1 MQDLSATTERPWHA
15 ETAEA
20 ALERRQSSPEGLT
33 SAEAAK
39 RLESNGPNRLP
50 AGKPRSLLA
59 RVFAQF
65 NNLLIYVLLASA
77 LITILLRHAL
87 DAVVILAVVLINA
100 AIGFVQEGRAE
111 KALEAIRTMLTRE
124 ASVLRDGR
132 RLTVPA
138 ESLVVGDVVL
148 IEAGDRIPADLR
160 LLRATS
166 LRIEEAALTGESAP
180 ADKSTDPVAPDAAL
194 GDRASLAYSGTLVA
208 SGQGAGLVVAT
219 GAATELGRIS
229 AMVGGV
235 ESLTTP
241 LLRQMDDFARR
252 MTIVILALA
261 ACIGAFAA
269 AARGYEIEQAFM
281 AAVGVAVAAI
291 PEGLPAVMTI
301 TLAIGVR
308 RMAERNAIIRRLP
321 AVETLGAVSTICSDK
336 TGTLTLNQMTVGA
349 VLTGTAAFETTGTGY
364 EPRGELLRD
373 GAAIDP
379 AGYPELGAIARAS
392 LLCND
397 ASLRQSGADWI
408 VDGDPMEGAL
418 ITFAMKAGLDPEA
431 AKRESP
437 RLKEIPFDSRYRF
450 MATLNPVGGDRL
462 ITVKGAPERVL
473 ELCASQQSAKG
484 DEPIDASRW
493 RAAIDRLAARGQ
505 RVLAFASKPARGA
518 ETLELAD
525 VEEGGLTLL
534 GLVGLIDPPRPEAV
548 QAIAECK
555 AAGIDVKMITGDHA
569 STAAAIARELGLGK
583 GTVDALTGRA
593 IDAMDDAALRRALP
607 TTAVFARTSP
617 EHKLKLVEALQA
629 DGAVVSMTGD
639 GVNDAPA
646 LKRADVGV
654 AMGRKG
660 TEAAKEAAEMVLADD
675 NFATI
680 AAAVREGRIVYDNLV
695 KVLGWT
701 LPTNGGQA
709 MAIVAA
715 ILAGVTLPMTPAQ
728 ILWVGSSM
736 VTSVTLGLAFA
747 FDPAEPGVM
756 ERAPRDP
763 RAPLLSGLLALW
775 RTALVSALFCVL
787 VFAIFFW
794 AIERGE
800 ELQHAQTFAV
810 NTVVGLEIAYLF
822 SVRLRHSAPF
832 DFRDIRL
839 TRALMI
845 GIAAVV
851 VLQILF
857 TYLPPLEF
865 LYETRP
871 ISAPDMLVA
880 AAAAIGL
887 ILVLEVEKAIRVGL
901 FGSRRTPEA
910 ATTTPSCISGSNRL
924 GPGRRCSAPATGSA
938 GRPAARRLRPRR
950 ARCYAPRL
958 SPCS

>member
-1 MQDLSATTERPWHA
+1 MQDPVATTERPWHA

-20 ALERRQSSPEGLT
+20 ALARRQSSPQGLA

-50 AGKPRSLLA
+50 AGKRRSLLA

-77 LITILLRHAL
+77 LVTVLLRHAL

-100 AIGFVQEGRAE
+100 AIGFIQEGRAE
-111 KALEAIRTMLTRE
+111 KSLEAIRAMLTRE

-148 IEAGDRIPADLR
+148 TEAGDRIPADLR
-160 LLRATS
+160 LLRAS
-166 LRIEEAALTGESAP
+166 NLRIEEAALTGESAP
-180 ADKSTDPVAPDAAL
+180 ADKSAHPVAPDAAL
-194 GDRASLAYSGTLVA
+194 GDRASMAYSGTLVA

-219 GAATELGRIS
+219 GASTELGRIS
-229 AMVGGV
+229 AMVGGI

-241 LLRQMDDFARR
+241 LLRQMDMFARR
-252 MTIVILALA
+252 LTIVILAVA
-261 ACIGAFAA
+261 AGVGVFAA

-281 AAVGVAVAAI
+281 AAVGVAVSAI

-301 TLAIGVR
+301 TLAIGVK
-308 RMAERNAIIRRLP
+308 RMADRNAIIRRLP

-336 TGTLTLNQMTVGA
+336 TGTLTLNQMMVGA
-349 VLTGTAAFETTGTGY
+349 VVTASAAFETTGNGY
-364 EPRGELLRD
+364 EPRGRLLRD
-373 GAAIDP
+373 GVAIDP
-379 AGYPELGAIARAS
+379 AAYPDLGAIARAA
-392 LLCND
+392 LVCND
-397 ASLRQSGADWI
+397 ASLRQAGTEWI

-418 ITFAMKAGLDPEA
+418 ISFAIKAGADPEA
-431 AKRESP
+431 ARRDSP
-437 RLKEIPFDSRYRF
+437 RLKEIPFDARYRF
-450 MATLNPVGGDRL
+450 MATLNRAGAASLV
-462 ITVKGAPERVL
+462 TVKGAPERVL
-473 ELCASQQSAKG
+473 ELCAWRRSATG
-484 DEPIDASRW
+484 DEPLDAPAWRETIDG
-493 RAAIDRLAARGQ
+493 LAARGQ
-505 RVLAFASKPARGA
+505 RVIAFASKPARDA
-518 ETLELAD
+518 DSLEFD
-525 VEEGGLTLL
+525 DIEEGGLTLL

-569 STAAAIARELGLGK
+569 STAAAIARELGLGER
-583 GTVDALTGRA
+583 TVDAMTGRA
-593 IDAMDDAALRRALP
+593 IDAMDDDALRRALP
-607 TTAVFARTSP
+607 TTSVFARTSP
-617 EHKLKLVEALQA
+617 EHKLRLVEALQA

-695 KVLGWT
+695 KVVGWA

-715 ILAGVTLPMTPAQ
+715 VLLGVTMPMTPAQ
-728 ILWVGSSM
+728 ILWVNM
-736 VTSVTLGLAFA
+736 VTGVTLGLVFA

-756 ERAPRDP
+756 QRPPRDP
-763 RAPLLSGLLALW
+763 RAPILSALLAW
-775 RTALVSALFCVL
+775 RTALVSALFCVV
-787 VFAIFFW
+787 VFAVFFW
-794 AIERGE
+794 ALKRGE
-800 ELQHAQTFAV
+800 ALEHAQTFAV
-810 NTVVGLEIAYLF
+810 NAMVGLEIAYLF

-832 DFRDIRL
+832 DFRAIRL
-839 TRALMI
+839 TRALLTGI
-845 GIAAVV
+845 GAVV

-857 TYLPPLEF
+857 TYLPPLEI
-865 LYETRP
+865 LYDTRP
-871 ISAPDMLVA
+871 IDWPDMGVA
-880 AAAAIGL
+880 ALAAIGL
-887 ILVLEVEKAIRVGL
+887 ILLLELEKAVRIGL
-901 FGSRRTPEA
+901 FGS
-910 ATTTPSCISGSNRL
+910 
-924 GPGRRCSAPATGSA
+924 GRA
-938 GRPAARRLRPRR
+938 
-950 ARCYAPRL
+950 
-958 SPCS
+958 

>member
-1 MQDLSATTERPWHA
+1 MDDLTPQTERPWHSEPA
-15 ETAEA
+15 QA
-20 ALERRQSSPEGLT
+20 ALEQLQSSIQGL
-33 SAEAAK
+33 SADEAAK
-39 RLESNGPNRLP
+39 RLEADGPNRLP

-59 RVFAQF
+59 RIFAQF

-77 LITILLRHAL
+77 IVTILLRHVL
-87 DAVVILAVVLINA
+87 DAVVILAVILINGV
-100 AIGFVQEGRAE
+100 IGFIQEGRAE
-111 KALEAIRTMLTRE
+111 KSLEAIRAMLTRE
-124 ASVLRDGR
+124 SSVLRDGR
-132 RLTVPA
+132 RLTIPS

-148 IEAGDRIPADLR
+148 TEAGDRIPADLR

-166 LRIEEAALTGESAP
+166 LKIEEAVLTGEAAA
-180 ADKSTDPVAPDAAL
+180 ADKTIDPVASHSAL
-194 GDRASLAYSGTLVA
+194 GDRASMAYSGTLVA

-219 GAATELGRIS
+219 GAATELGRVS
-229 AMVGGV
+229 AMVAGV
-235 ESLTTP
+235 ETLTTP
-241 LLRQMDDFARR
+241 LIRQMNVFARR
-252 MTIVILALA
+252 LTIVVLALA
-261 ACIGAFAA
+261 AAVCIFAFK
-269 AARGYEIEQAFM
+269 ARGYEIEHAFM
-281 AAVGVAVAAI
+281 AAVGVAVSAI

-301 TLAIGVR
+301 TLAIGVK
-308 RMAERNAIIRRLP
+308 RMAERNAIIRSLP

-349 VLTGTAAFETTGTGY
+349 VLTGTGAFETTGTGY
-364 EPRGELLRD
+364 EPRGEFLRD
-373 GAAIDP
+373 GSAIDP
-379 AGYPELGAIARAS
+379 AAYPDLAAIARAS

-418 ITFAMKAGLDPEA
+418 IAFATKAGLDPEA

-473 ELCASQQSAKG
+473 ELSASQRSASG
-484 DEPIDASRW
+484 DEPLDPSAW

-505 RVLAFASKPARGA
+505 RVLAFASKPAHGP

-525 VEEGGLTLL
+525 VENGGLTLL

-569 STAAAIARELGLGK
+569 STGAAIARQLGLGK
-583 GTVDALTGRA
+583 GDVDALTGHA
-593 IDAMDDAALRRALP
+593 IDSMDDDALRRSLP
-607 TTAVFARTSP
+607 TTSVFARTSP
-617 EHKLKLVEALQA
+617 EHKLRLVEALQA

-646 LKRADVGV
+646 LKRANVGV

-695 KVLGWT
+695 KVIGWT

-715 ILAGVTLPMTPAQ
+715 VLLGVTMPMTPAQ
-728 ILWVGSSM
+728 ILWVNM
-736 VTSVTLGLAFA
+736 VTSVALGLVFA
-747 FDPAEPGVM
+747 FDPAEPGIM
-756 ERAPRDP
+756 QRPPRDP
-763 RAPLLSGLLALW
+763 RAPLLSSLLVW
-775 RTALVSALFCVL
+775 RTALVSVLFCAA
-787 VFAIFFW
+787 VFAVFTW
-794 AIERGE
+794 ALRRGE
-800 ELQHAQTFAV
+800 ELEHAQTFAV
-810 NTVVGLEIAYLF
+810 NTMVGLEIAYLF

-839 TRALMI
+839 TRALLI

-857 TYLPPLEF
+857 TYLPLFET
-865 LYETRP
+865 LYDTRP
-871 ISAPDMLVA
+871 IDWPDMGVA
-880 AAAAIGL
+880 ALAAIGL
-887 ILVLEVEKAIRVGL
+887 ILVLELEKAIRIGL
-901 FGSRRTPEA
+901 FGRW
-910 ATTTPSCISGSNRL
+910 
-924 GPGRRCSAPATGSA
+924 
-938 GRPAARRLRPRR
+938 R
-950 ARCYAPRL
+950 A
-958 SPCS
+958 

>member
-1 MQDLSATTERPWHA
+1 MQHLTLKTEPAWHS
-15 ETAEA
+15 EPAEA
-20 ALERRQSSPEGLT
+20 ALERLKSSNKGL
-33 SAEAAK
+33 SADEAAR
-39 RLESNGPNRLP
+39 RLETDGPNRLP
-50 AGKPRSLLA
+50 AGKPRSLFA

-77 LITILLRHAL
+77 LVTILLRHAL
-87 DAVVILAVVLINA
+87 DAVIILAVVLINA
-100 AIGFVQEGRAE
+100 AIGFIQEGRAE
-111 KALEAIRTMLTRE
+111 KSLEAIRAMLTRE
-124 ASVLRDGR
+124 SSVLRDGR

-148 IEAGDRIPADLR
+148 TEAGDRIPADLR

-166 LRIEEAALTGESAP
+166 LRIEEAVLTGEAAA
-180 ADKSTDPVAPDAAL
+180 ADKSIDPVAPDAAL
-194 GDRASLAYSGTLVA
+194 GDRASMAYSGTLVA

-229 AMVGGV
+229 AMVGGI
-235 ESLTTP
+235 ETLTTP
-241 LLRQMDDFARR
+241 LLRQMNVFAQRL
-252 MTIVILALA
+252 TIVILALA
-261 ACIGAFAA
+261 ACVCVFAFM
-269 AARGYEIEQAFM
+269 ARGYEIEHAFM
-281 AAVGVAVAAI
+281 AAVGVAVSAI

-301 TLAIGVR
+301 TLAIGVK
-308 RMAERNAIIRRLP
+308 RMADRKAIIRSLP

-349 VLTGTAAFETTGTGY
+349 VLTASGEFETTGTGY
-364 EPRGELLRD
+364 EPRGELLRN

-379 AGYPELGAIARAS
+379 AAHPELSAIARAA

-418 ITFAMKAGLDPEA
+418 IAFAIKAGADPEA
-431 AKRESP
+431 TKRESP

-450 MATLNPVGGDRL
+450 MATLNPVGADSL

-473 ELCASQQSAKG
+473 ELCVSQRSAAG
-484 DEPIDASRW
+484 DGPIDASQW

-505 RVLAFASKPARGA
+505 RVIAFASKAAPRAD
-518 ETLELAD
+518 TLELND
-525 VEEGGLTLL
+525 VEGGGLTLL
-534 GLVGLIDPPRPEAV
+534 GLVGLIDPPRPEAI

-583 GTVDALTGRA
+583 SSVDALTGHA
-593 IDAMDDAALRRALP
+593 IDTMDDAALRHALP
-607 TTAVFARTSP
+607 TSAVFARTSP
-617 EHKLKLVEALQA
+617 EHKLRLVEALQA

-654 AMGRKG
+654 AMGHKG

-695 KVLGWT
+695 KVVGWA

-715 ILAGVTLPMTPAQ
+715 VLLGVTMPMTPAQ
-728 ILWVGSSM
+728 ILWVNM
-736 VTSVTLGLAFA
+736 VTSVALGLVFA

-756 ERAPRDP
+756 HRPPRDP
-763 RAPLLSGLLALW
+763 RAPLLSGLLVW
-775 RTALVSALFCVL
+775 RTALVSALFCVA
-787 VFAIFFW
+787 VFAVFFW
-794 AIERGE
+794 ALKRGE
-800 ELQHAQTFAV
+800 ELEHAQTFAV
-810 NTVVGLEIAYLF
+810 NTMVGLEIAYLF

-839 TRALMI
+839 TRALLI
-845 GIAAVV
+845 GIAAVI

-865 LYETRP
+865 LYDTRP
-871 ISAPDMLVA
+871 IDWPDMGVA
-880 AAAAIGL
+880 ALAAIGL
-887 ILVLEVEKAIRVGL
+887 IVILELEKAIRVGL
-901 FGSRRTPEA
+901 FG
-910 ATTTPSCISGSNRL
+910 
-924 GPGRRCSAPATGSA
+924 
-938 GRPAARRLRPRR
+938 AAR
-950 ARCYAPRL
+950 A
-958 SPCS
+958 